1 MAFTFGDPRLF
12 TLGAELTLFDRAT
25 GNIVAFDN
33 VSTDASINYTF
44 ELLEIA
50 GGVQNQ
56 LVGLIPHSTR
66 LSGSYTSQAFSLAQR
81 ALLSGGELTSGAV
94 APVCETIKATGTTL
108 TVSKTPALHQA
119 QAAGDTEAWCQ
130 VRVHGATS
138 YEGVNYGVN
147 ISTKQVQNFTATPDV
162 TYDVFYFTEWASAK
176 QLALPAAAN
185 PSLVT
190 VQLKYPVYADKNGA
204 KENGTLAG
212 YLYVVVTDA
221 LPNGDAGIQGNPTS
235 NGTTTFTWRALP
247 PDDDRIPRCED
258 CDGIAGNLAYY
269 VYVPCGTEFGD
280 IVNIVAVGGDMTIG
294 VGADRQ
300 LNIRYIMKD
309 GSTAM
314 PDFSELT
321 YASTA
326 TAKATVSA
334 TGVVHGVATGDS
346 VVTASLTVGGSTLVC
361 KVAVTV
367 VTV

>member
-12 TLGAELTLFDRAT
+12 TLGAELTMFDRT
-25 GNIVAFDN
+25 SGNIVAFDN

-81 ALLSGGELTSGAV
+81 ALLSGGALTSGAV

-119 QAAGDTEAWCQ
+119 QSASDTEAWCQ

-147 ISTKQVQNFTATPDV
+147 ISTKQVQNFTATADV
-162 TYDVFYFTEWASAK
+162 SYDVFYFTEWASAK

-190 VQLKYPVYADKNGA
+190 VQLKYPVYADKNGV

-212 YLYVVVTDA
+212 YLYVIVPDA
-221 LPNGDAGIQGNPTS
+221 LPNGDAGITGNPTS

-247 PDDDRIPRCED
+247 PDDDRIPACED
-258 CDGIAGNLAYY
+258 CEGIAGDLAYY

-280 IVNIVAVGGDMTIG
+280 IVGIVAVGGDMTIA
-294 VGADRQ
+294 VGADKQ
-300 LNIRYIMKD
+300 LNIRYILKD
-309 GSTAM
+309 GSTGI
-314 PDFSELT
+314 PDFSDLT
-321 YASTA
+321 YNSSA

-334 TGVVHGVATGDS
+334 TGVVHGAASGNSVITATLTKGGETLTCTIG
-346 VVTASLTVGGSTLVC
+346 VTVTA
-361 KVAVTV
+361 
-367 VTV
+367 